1 MLAVPVI
8 AYLILTSADGSSWLA
23 LAVFAA
29 AAFTD
34 FLDGFLARRT
44 GTVSELGKVIDPL
57 VDRIFISSIVLAL
70 AWRGLL
76 PVVGVA
82 LIVSRDILAII
93 GYKLLEGRGIRLRVS
108 LLGKAYTAVLMA
120 ALVAAMAGVTI
131 GDGAAQLGFWLFW
144 AGVAG
149 SLTSGALYAYKAVSL
164 LANK

>member
-8 AYLILTSADGSSWLA
+8 AYLILTSADGSSWPA

-93 GYKLLEGRGIRLRVS
+93 GYKLLKGRGIRLRVS

-131 GDGAAQLGFWLFW
+131 GDGDIRLGIVLFW
-144 AGVAG
+144 VGVAG